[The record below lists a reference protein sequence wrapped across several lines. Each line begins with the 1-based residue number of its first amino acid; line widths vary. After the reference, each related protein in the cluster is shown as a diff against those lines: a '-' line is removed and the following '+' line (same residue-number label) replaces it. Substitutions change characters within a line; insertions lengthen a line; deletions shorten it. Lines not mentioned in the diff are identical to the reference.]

1 MLEIGLIIKKQ
12 RNDRK
17 LSLRQLASLVYNNE
31 KYASRISN
39 IENGKTK
46 NVTFETIQKIL
57 THLGIDLLSLAKNQ
71 QNNG

>member
-1 MLEIGLIIKKQ
+1 MWFKHYLKIRDLLPPSIFITIGLLFACFSLK
-12 RNDRK
+12 RLND
-17 LSLRQLASLVYNNE
+17 
-31 KYASRISN
+31 
-39 IENGKTK
+39 